1 MRTQVE
7 MKIERRAIAELLPY
21 ALNNR
26 KHHDKQIKALAGFI
40 REVGFRV
47 PIAIDADGSII
58 AGHGRLLAAQKLG
71 MTEVPVIVHS
81 DLTEREKRAMRIADN
96 RLAELAET
104 DSEALAVEL
113 RDLEQAG
120 FNLSLVGFDDSD
132 LAALEKAAES
142 VSIGADVH
150 DVTDQLSD
158 EFWVS
163 IRGPMVSQTETLEVL
178 RECLANV
185 PGVEIEVGTTGRG
198 E

>member
-1 MRTQVE
+1 MNRQVDMR
-7 MKIERRAIAELLPY
+7 IERRAISDLLPY
-21 ALNNR
+21 ALNNK
-26 KHHDKQIKALAGFI
+26 KHPDRQINALAGFI
-40 REVGFRV
+40 REVGFRA
-47 PIAIDADGSII
+47 PIAIDSEGSII

-71 MTEVPVIVHS
+71 MTEVPVIVHA

-113 RDLEQAG
+113 RDLEQSG
-120 FNLSLVGFDDSD
+120 FNLSLAGFDESD
-132 LAALEKAAES
+132 LAALEKAAEA
-142 VSIGADVH
+142 INNTADVH
-150 DVTDQLSD
+150 DVTDQLAD

-163 IRGPMVSQTETLEVL
+163 IRGPMVSQTETLDIL
-178 RECLANV
+178 RESLANV